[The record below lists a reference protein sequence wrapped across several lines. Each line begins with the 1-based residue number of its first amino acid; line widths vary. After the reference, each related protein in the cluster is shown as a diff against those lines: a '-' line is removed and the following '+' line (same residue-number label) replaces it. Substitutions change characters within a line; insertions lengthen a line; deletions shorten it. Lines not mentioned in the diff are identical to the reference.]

1 MPNLLS
7 GGRPLNGTT
16 GTQAIFITLP
26 GAQISLGQTPNTST
40 GFTLVTGANGQL
52 GFTSTIGGV
61 YFNNNTIQAQQTN
74 GNLVIQ
80 STGTG
85 TVSLNGNVLF
95 NGQTIND
102 FIASFTASNVLN
114 FTATNLTVLKTAN
127 FTSATETVNFFGNA
141 HVQHDFRVDGAL
153 DAYGNVTLDPA
164 NGIVYIRPSG
174 VGTVVIRP
182 DSTGQMDN
190 VQVGIHV
197 PERAAFT
204 DVTITNLTV
213 TGNTN
218 IGALTFNDITLDN
231 LTVNARATFNS
242 TATFNSSTT
251 ITSTVDST
259 STTTGALVVDGGVG
273 IGKNVHVG
281 GDVYSNSGSAY
292 YGGLLYSP
300 TVTVSTSTPASPRIG
315 DFWID
320 PRIGVE
326 YQYVPNGTGTVWIQF
341 IGF

>member
-1 MPNLLS
+1 MPKLLS
-7 GGRPLNGTT
+7 GGAPLNGTT
-16 GTQAIFITLP
+16 GTQSIFITLP
-26 GAQISLGQTPNTST
+26 GAQISLGQTPTTST
-40 GFTLVTGANGQL
+40 GYTLVTGANGQL
-52 GFTSTIGGV
+52 GFTSTLGGV
-61 YFNNNTIQAQQTN
+61 YFNNNVIQAQQPN
-74 GNLVIQ
+74 GNLLIQ

-85 TVSLNGNVLF
+85 TVNLSGNIVI
-95 NGQTIND
+95 NGQSISD
-102 FIASFTASNVLN
+102 FIGSFTTTNIDN
-114 FTATNLTVLKTAN
+114 FTTTNLTVLKTAS
-127 FTSATETVNFFGNA
+127 FTSATETVNFYGNA
-141 HVQHDFRVDGAL
+141 YVHHDLRVDGAL
-153 DAYGNVTLDPA
+153 DVYGNVTLDPA

-190 VQVGIHV
+190 MQIGIHV

-218 IGALTFNDITLDN
+218 IGALTFNDISLEN
-231 LTVNARATFNS
+231 LTVNAQATFNS
-242 TATFNSSTT
+242 TATFNSSTI

-259 STTTGALVVDGGVG
+259 STTTGALVVEGGVG
-273 IGKNVHVG
+273 IGKNVHIG

-292 YGGLLYSP
+292 YDGLLYSP
-300 TVTVSTSTPASPRIG
+300 TVTVSTSTPMSARIG

-320 PRIGVE
+320 PSIGVE